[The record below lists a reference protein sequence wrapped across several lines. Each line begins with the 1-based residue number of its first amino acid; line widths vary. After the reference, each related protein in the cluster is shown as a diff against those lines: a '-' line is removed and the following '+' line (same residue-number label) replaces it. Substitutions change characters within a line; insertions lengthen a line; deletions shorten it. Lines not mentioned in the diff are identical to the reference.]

1 MDTNV
6 DSRLDSIDLLRAA
19 AIMGMVL
26 CHFVI
31 YTSPA
36 GTGDFAWLNL
46 IAGQIFGAWPAA
58 LFLFVSGM
66 SFALSYDRQ
75 LKAGKNPRL
84 IQRRALRRG
93 IGLFLVG
100 LLFAAGVWSPEDV
113 FDWDILTTI
122 ATALLLLYLVRN
134 WPTWSLILVGILPI
148 LFNNFL
154 FEVLDGA
161 SYWEVES
168 DFATPFT
175 LRAILVGYLIAGY
188 FPVLPWVG
196 FALIGYAIGRTFLLA
211 PSTETDRA
219 ILGFTGGTLCFLGL
233 SIALIYASFNVDE
246 PLAHI
251 VAPLHFYPL
260 SPSLFLLNLGL
271 ELLLFWFIH
280 VFFDLQPRSWRWLDF
295 FRTLSRYSL
304 TIYVLHHMLLLLPQR
319 LAGLILEGDQ
329 FALLLSSQEIISP
342 PISLS
347 LAVIALLLFYGMGKA
362 WDRHRSKYSLEWL
375 LARAVG

>member
-31 YTSPA
+31 YTSPS

-46 IAGQIFGAWPAA
+46 IAGQIFGTWPAA

-75 LKAGKNPRL
+75 LRTGKNPRQ

-122 ATALLLLYLVRN
+122 ATALVLLYFVRN
-134 WPTWSLILVGILPI
+134 WPTWGLLLVGILPI

-175 LRAILVGYLIAGY
+175 LPAILIGYLIAGY

-196 FALIGYAIGRTFLLA
+196 FALVGYAMGRTFLLA
-211 PSTETDRA
+211 PRTEIDRA
-219 ILGFTGGTLCFLGL
+219 ILGFTGGALCFLGL
-233 SIALIYASFNVDE
+233 SIALIHASFNVAE
-246 PLAHI
+246 PLAYI

-280 VFFDLQPRSWRWLDF
+280 VFFDLQLRSWRWLDF

-304 TIYVLHHMLLLLPQR
+304 TIYVLHHILLLIPQR

-329 FALLLSSQEIISP
+329 FAFLLSSQEIISP
-342 PISLS
+342 PISLF
-347 LAVIALLLFYGMGKA
+347 LAVIALLLFYWMGKA